1 MKSQNRV
8 TFTYITIIIT
18 LCYID
23 ITEILYQF
31 TEDVS

>member
-1 MKSQNRV
+1 MKYQNRV